1 MPMPKFYR
9 LSANERR
16 AALRAS
22 GIDAG
27 VIDALTAHHADDDA
41 SDDIADAMIENAI
54 GTYPMPLGVVPELRV
69 NGRNHAIAMA
79 TEEPSVIAGL
89 NRVSRVFNDAGGTS
103 ATMSEPVTQAQIA
116 FAIGADCA
124 QALAAELRTRVGQ
137 WLAVADEANPG
148 LVAAGGGALDC
159 RFEVIGAAPTDA
171 PQDLPESCLDAGAR
185 EWQPIGAAPGAE
197 ALIVATLDVAT
208 RDAMGANAVN
218 AMAEALASE
227 FRAIYGSRPGYA
239 PCMAILTNRAPGRRT
254 RAHIV
259 IEDSVI
265 EKYMHVPFGDFA
277 PKIARASRFA
287 QNDPARAATHNKG
300 ILNGIIAAALAL
312 GQDTRAI
319 SVAAVDAAC
328 ASGVHKPLAQW
339 YCACRP
345 QTQKRALVGAIDL
358 PLPVGFVGGARRMP
372 HIDAAFRF
380 DAIDSTATLSAL
392 LASIG
397 LAQNFAALWALVTDG
412 IQKGHLMLH
421 EKKARIGAGR

>member
-1 MPMPKFYR
+1 MTMPKFYR
-9 LSANERR
+9 LSVNERR

-22 GIDAG
+22 AIDPG
-27 VIDALTAHHADDDA
+27 VIDALTAHHEDDE
-41 SDDIADAMIENAI
+41 IADAMIENAI
-54 GTYPMPLGVVPELRV
+54 GTCPMPLGVVPELRV

-89 NRVSRVFNDAGGTS
+89 NRVSRVFNDSGGTS
-103 ATMSEPVTQAQIA
+103 ATMADPVTQAQIA
-116 FAIGADCA
+116 FAIDADCA
-124 QALAAELRTRVGQ
+124 QTLAAELRARVGQ

-159 RFEVIGAAPTDA
+159 RFEIIDA
-171 PQDLPESCLDAGAR
+171 TPPQDLPETCLGAGAR
-185 EWQPIGAAPGAE
+185 DLLPCAAAHDAE
-197 ALIVATLDVAT
+197 ALIVATLSVAT

-218 AMAEALASE
+218 AMAEALA
-227 FRAIYGSRPGYA
+227 RAWNALYGNRPGYA

-259 IEDSVI
+259 IEESAA
-265 EKYMHVPFGDFA
+265 EKYMHAPFGDIA

-287 QNDPARAATHNKG
+287 QNNPARAATHNKG

-345 QTQKRALVGAIDL
+345 QTQTRALVGAIDV
-358 PLPVGFVGGARRMP
+358 PLPVGVVGGARQMP
-372 HIDAAFRF
+372 HIDAAFKF
-380 DAIDSTATLSAL
+380 DSIDSLATLSAL

-412 IQKGHLMLH
+412 IQKGHLALH